1 MCTYTVDR
9 GRVSSTGTV
18 TITVTPVSNSA
29 PSLAANAG
37 SVVVQG
43 LTDIIT
49 SAELQVTDSDN
60 TPDQL
65 VYTVTSSPRNGHLEL
80 TTAPGVAITTF
91 TQADINSGRLMF
103 VHSGAVSASESF
115 TFTVSDGAGGLI
127 GASTFTIAVS
137 PFAPPPPLPPP
148 PPPPPPIDPGPGP
161 ISGPGPTPGST
172 GTRLPVLQPPPVH
185 IQTEGVPD
193 ELVKRVALASK
204 NNVRAE
210 KPDIAIQEPLP
221 LWVEPLSIPVKKM
234 LAVGHKL
241 AERLTKMADDLDR
254 EIEER
259 ERQTHLIG
267 RLTLLTGMV
276 LSAGFLAWI
285 MRGGALVTSF
295 LVSMPAWRRFDP
307 LPILKANNR
316 DRRKRDREVQAEHER
331 EDRQFRGIDRILK
344 PFVKPTKPQE
354 KGRGEKPNS
363 QND

>member
-1 MCTYTVDR
+1 
-9 GRVSSTGTV
+9 
-18 TITVTPVSNSA
+18 
-29 PSLAANAG
+29 
-37 SVVVQG
+37 
-43 LTDIIT
+43 
-49 SAELQVTDSDN
+49 
-60 TPDQL
+60 
-65 VYTVTSSPRNGHLEL
+65 
-80 TTAPGVAITTF
+80 
-91 TQADINSGRLMF
+91 
-103 VHSGAVSASESF
+103 
-115 TFTVSDGAGGLI
+115 
-127 GASTFTIAVS
+127 
-137 PFAPPPPLPPP
+137 
-148 PPPPPPIDPGPGP
+148 
-161 ISGPGPTPGST
+161 
-172 GTRLPVLQPPPVH
+172 VLQPPPVD
-185 IQTEGVPD
+185 IQTEGVSD
-193 ELVKRVALASK
+193 ELVKRVALVSK

-210 KPDIAIQEPLP
+210 EPDIAIQEPMP

-259 ERQTHLIG
+259 EHQTHLIG

-316 DRRKRDREVQAEHER
+316 DRQKRDREVQAEHER

-344 PFVKPTKPQE
+344 PSEKPAKPQE
-354 KGRGEKPNS
+354 KGQSEKPKS

>member
-1 MCTYTVDR
+1 M
-9 GRVSSTGTV
+9 
-18 TITVTPVSNSA
+18 
-29 PSLAANAG
+29 
-37 SVVVQG
+37 
-43 LTDIIT
+43 
-49 SAELQVTDSDN
+49 
-60 TPDQL
+60 
-65 VYTVTSSPRNGHLEL
+65 
-80 TTAPGVAITTF
+80 
-91 TQADINSGRLMF
+91 
-103 VHSGAVSASESF
+103 
-115 TFTVSDGAGGLI
+115 
-127 GASTFTIAVS
+127 
-137 PFAPPPPLPPP
+137 
-148 PPPPPPIDPGPGP
+148 
-161 ISGPGPTPGST
+161 
-172 GTRLPVLQPPPVH
+172 H

-210 KPDIAIQEPLP
+210 NPDIAIQEPMP

-285 MRGGALVTSF
+285 IRGGALVTSF

-316 DRRKRDREVQAEHER
+316 DRRKRDHEVQAEHEQ
-331 EDRQFRGIDRILK
+331 EAKQFRGIDRVLK
-344 PFVKPTKPQE
+344 SSVRPTKPQE
-354 KGRGEKPNS
+354 KGQVEKPKS
-363 QND
+363 PND

>member
-1 MCTYTVDR
+1 VA
-9 GRVSSTGTV
+9 
-18 TITVTPVSNSA
+18 ITVTPVGNSA
-29 PSLAANAG
+29 PSLATNAG

-65 VYTVTSSPRNGHLEL
+65 VYTVTSLPQNGHLEL
-80 TTAPGVAITTF
+80 TTAPGVVITRF
-91 TQADINSGRLMF
+91 TQADINAGRLMF
-103 VHSGAVSASESF
+103 VHSGAVGASDSF
-115 TFTVSDGAGGLI
+115 TFTVSDGAGGMI
-127 GASTFTIAVS
+127 GATTFRFSVI
-137 PFAPPPPLPPP
+137 PFASPPPLPPALP
-148 PPPPPPIDPGPGP
+148 PFPPSDPGPGPGP
-161 ISGPGPTPGST
+161 ISGPGPTSDST
-172 GTRLPVLQPPPVH
+172 GTRPPVLQPPPVH
-185 IQTEGVPD
+185 IQTVGVSD
-193 ELVKRVALASK
+193 ELVKRVALVSK
-204 NNVRAE
+204 KSVRAE
-210 KPDIAIQEPLP
+210 KPDIAIQEPMP

-267 RLTLLTGMV
+267 RLTLLSGMV

-316 DRRKRDREVQAEHER
+316 DRRRRDREVQAEHER
-331 EDRQFRGIDRILK
+331 EDKQFRGIDRVLK
-344 PFVKPTKPQE
+344 SSAKPTKPQE
-354 KGRGEKPNS
+354 KGQVEKPKS